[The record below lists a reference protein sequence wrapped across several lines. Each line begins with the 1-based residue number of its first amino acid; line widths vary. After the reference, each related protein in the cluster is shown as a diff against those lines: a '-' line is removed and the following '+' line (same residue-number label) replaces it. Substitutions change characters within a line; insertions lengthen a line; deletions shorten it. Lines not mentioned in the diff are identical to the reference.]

1 MLCLFLTSNTVYR
14 NYTLVLQKCLTSSD
28 KFIKLILL
36 SLFIFSS
43 GLSLPRTSEKNRSQK
58 LPNII
63 VIREKAT
70 KSTGL
75 DVGKAD

>member
-1 MLCLFLTSNTVYR
+1 MNH
-14 NYTLVLQKCLTSSD
+14 
-28 KFIKLILL
+28 KFIKLVLL

-43 GLSLPRTSEKNRSQK
+43 GLSLPRTNEKNRSQK

>member
-1 MLCLFLTSNTVYR
+1 MKKKRGNFMNR
-14 NYTLVLQKCLTSSD
+14 NH
-28 KFIKLILL
+28 KFIKLVLL
-36 SLFIFSS
+36 SLLIFGS
-43 GLSLPRTSEKNRSQK
+43 GLSLPRTNEKNRSQK

>member
-1 MLCLFLTSNTVYR
+1 MNR
-14 NYTLVLQKCLTSSD
+14 NH
-28 KFIKLILL
+28 KLIKTVLL
-36 SLFIFSS
+36 SLLIFSS
-43 GLSLPRTSEKNRSQK
+43 GLSLPRTNDKNQSQK